1 MRAVHALALLALAAA
16 APLATMADE
25 STTTIA
31 EDTERVA
38 SDPSST
44 LGETVSAAALDDL
57 RGGDEDIVTNVIR
70 VTGDVSGNSATDIA
84 TGANTIREGSFA
96 DASGLTTVVQ
106 NTGANVLIQNATIVN
121 IQFVDP

>member
-16 APLATMADE
+16 TPFATIADE
-25 STTTIA
+25 SIAPIVQDMA

-38 SDPSST
+38 RDPPLT
-44 LGETVSAAALDDL
+44 LGESVSADALDDL

-70 VTGDVSGNSATDIA
+70 VTGDVSGNSATDVA

-106 NTGANVLIQNATIVN
+106 NTGANVLIQ
-121 IQFVDP
+121 